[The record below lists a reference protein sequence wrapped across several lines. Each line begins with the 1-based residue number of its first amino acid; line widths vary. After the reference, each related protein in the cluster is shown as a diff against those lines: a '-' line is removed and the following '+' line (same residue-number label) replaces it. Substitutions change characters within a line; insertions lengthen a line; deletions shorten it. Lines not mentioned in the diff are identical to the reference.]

1 MCRGIAAGRPAALPA
16 SRSSDVGRRSRRS
29 RRSVRAI
36 LLAVAAVG
44 VAAPLACWTGDDVAG
59 APAVNATLVTPPA
72 MSLEL
77 GSSGQLQATALD
89 NTFAAIAGKRASW
102 VSGTPAVATVD
113 ADGLVHALA
122 LGVSEIAATIDGKQA
137 TATVTVIPVS
147 VATVT
152 IDPPAPIVA
161 VAFTTPL
168 TAVTKDAAG
177 NVLTDRAVAWHS
189 EAEGVATVDAS
200 GVVTGVSPGTA
211 VIVAE
216 SEGKS
221 GSVTVTVTVA
231 PVDHVEVQPPD
242 PTVQVGLTITL
253 SATPRDALGNAL
265 GDRPVEWASVTPGVA
280 TVDAA
285 GIVTGVAVGTT
296 TITATV
302 EGKVGSTTAT
312 FIPAEPVAPVA
323 SVSISPSAPSVAKYA
338 EGELTAT
345 LRDADGNVLTGRPI
359 AWSTTPG
366 TGEVTLLATSGATIT
381 MRGAAEGTATV
392 TATSE
397 TKSRT
402 VTVTVTRAPVAT
414 VSVSPAA
421 VELVAPSE
429 TAPAGTAD
437 LTATL
442 HDQGGVELTDRIITW
457 ETSDANVATVASTG
471 AGTARVTAVGRGTAV
486 ITASSEGKSDGTD
499 VAVIFT
505 FTAHAYPIFLAN
517 CATASFC
524 HFSRAPIVDGATVQG
539 SYDSFWTLNSTTG
552 QPKYFTPG
560 DRDAGGLIH
569 RMTVDEPGRMPP
581 SGLLDPAVVD
591 VIRDWIE
598 DGARYEA
605 RGALGSALRSSRAGA
620 RIGDRK

>member
-1 MCRGIAAGRPAALPA
+1 MCRGIAAGHPAAPPA
-16 SRSSDVGRRSRRS
+16 SRSSGAARRSYHPYRS
-29 RRSVRAI
+29 TRVA
-36 LLAVAAVG
+36 LFALAAMGASAA
-44 VAAPLACWTGDDVAG
+44 LACWTGDDVAG
-59 APAVNATLVTPPA
+59 APTVDATLVTPQA

-77 GSSGQLQATALD
+77 GSTGQLQAIALD
-89 NTFAAIAGKRASW
+89 NTFAAIAGKQASW
-102 VSGTPAVATVD
+102 QSGTPAVASVD
-113 ADGLVHALA
+113 PDGTVHALA
-122 LGVSEIAATIDGKQA
+122 LGVSEITASIDGKQA

-152 IDPPAPIVA
+152 IDPPAPTVA

-177 NVLTDRAVAWHS
+177 NVLADRAIAWHS
-189 EAEGVATVDAS
+189 EAPGVATVDGA
-200 GVVTGVSPGTA
+200 GVVTGVSPGEA

-221 GSVTVTVTVA
+221 GAVTVTVIPA
-231 PVDHVEVQPPD
+231 PVEQVEVQPPD

-253 SATPRDALGNAL
+253 SAVLRDALGNVL
-265 GDRPVEWASVTPGVA
+265 GDRQVDWASVTPAVA

-285 GIVTGVAVGTT
+285 GIVTGVAPGTT
-296 TITATV
+296 TVTATV
-302 EGKVGSTTAT
+302 EGKVGSTTVT
-312 FIPAEPVAPVA
+312 VIPAEPLAPVA
-323 SVSISPSAPSVAKYA
+323 SVSISPNAPSVAKYA
-338 EGELTAT
+338 DAQLTAT
-345 LRDADGNVLTGRPI
+345 LRDADNNVLTGRPI

-421 VELVAPSE
+421 VELAAASE

-437 LTATL
+437 LAATV
-442 HDQGGVELTDRIITW
+442 HDQGGVELTDRTITW
-457 ETSDANVATVASTG
+457 ETSDADVATVASTG

-486 ITASSEGKSDGTD
+486 ITARSEGKSDGTD
-499 VAVIFT
+499 VSVIFT
-505 FTAHAYPIFLAN
+505 FTAHAYPIFRAN

-539 SYDSFWTLNSTTG
+539 SYDSFWTINSTTG

-581 SGLLDPAVVD
+581 SGLLDPAVVN

-620 RIGDRK
+620 RIGDRQ